1 MKFGDNGFDE
11 SSSNVVPFELR
22 HAVNFSQSAGLVER
36 YFTRAGKNPFKYNMY
51 GDLVNWVS
59 EDVAVTDDMGKVVF
73 TQKGVAKPDFWST
86 LALKVV
92 ASKYFWGDQAKN
104 ERENSI
110 EKLISRVS
118 RFISRQAIRQ
128 KYFNQEEADSL
139 GDEVSSI
146 CLHQLAVFNSPV

>member
-1 MKFGDNGFDE
+1 MKTGNDGIEE

-22 HAVNFSQSAGLVER
+22 HASNFSQSASLVER
-36 YFTRAGKNPFKYNMY
+36 YFTKSGRRPFKYNMY

-92 ASKYFWGDQAKN
+92 ASKYFWGDQAKG
-104 ERENSI
+104 EREDSI
-110 EKLISRVS
+110 EKIIGRVG
-118 RFISRQAIRQ
+118 RFI
-128 KYFNQEEADSL
+128 E
-139 GDEVSSI
+139 
-146 CLHQLAVFNSPV
+146 